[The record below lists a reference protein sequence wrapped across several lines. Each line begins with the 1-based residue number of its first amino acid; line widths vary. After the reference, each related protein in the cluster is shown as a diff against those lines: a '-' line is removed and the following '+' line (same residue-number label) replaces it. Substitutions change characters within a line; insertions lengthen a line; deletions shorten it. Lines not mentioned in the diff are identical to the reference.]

1 MNCSNPS
8 WTFPCPA
15 IAKGIPM
22 KLAKFALVCAVALV
36 PMTAIAKSA
45 LMSDV
50 YGQDV
55 YDKGE
60 NKIGKV
66 DNLQVDESGK
76 ITNAIVGVGGFLGIG
91 EKDVAVPYS
100 EIKWTTKNDKTW
112 MVLDHTKDQLKAA
125 PAVDS
130 KGNPK
135 K

>member
-1 MNCSNPS
+1 MGV
-8 WTFPCPA
+8 FRPA
-15 IAKGIPM
+15 IVKGILM
-22 KLAKFALVCAVALV
+22 KIAKFALVCAVALV
-36 PMTAIAKSA
+36 PMSALPMSALAKSA

-66 DNLQVDESGK
+66 DNLQVDENGK
-76 ITNAIVGVGGFLGIG
+76 ITNAIIGVGGFLGMG

-100 EIKWTTKNDKTW
+100 EIKWTTKNNKTW
-112 MVLDHTKDQLKAA
+112 MELNHSKDQLKAA

>member
-1 MNCSNPS
+1 MKV
-8 WTFPCPA
+8 TQLA
-15 IAKGIPM
+15 MIGI
-22 KLAKFALVCAVALV
+22 VALV
-36 PMTAIAKSA
+36 PMSALAKSA

-60 NKIGKV
+60 NKIGKI
-66 DNLQVDESGK
+66 DNLQVDDTGR

-130 KGNPK
+130 KGNPTK
-135 K
+135 